1 MMRDFLLKMYAFM
14 KRMPAEQ
21 GLHAAVAVA
30 LAMLGPDDRL
40 AANAALIEGGI
51 TPESLSSSL
60 LDETPDPAVAL
71 GAAIA
76 LQTQLEGCV
85 VVSPV
90 TEGRAREADFADI
103 LQLAV
108 NMRLP
113 VVFLMECG
121 ADFPDDLEA
130 QAALGEI
137 ERIQA
142 DGQDAMRLMPALRLA
157 IDKAREGDGP
167 TLIECVCDPDQSA
180 QEANTP
186 AARLADVLITEGYA
200 RPEELV

>member
-1 MMRDFLLKMYAFM
+1 MRDFLLKMYGFM
-14 KRMPAEQ
+14 KQLPAEH

-40 AANAALIEGGI
+40 AGAGTLLSGGVK
-51 TPESLSSSL
+51 PEELSSSF
-60 LDETPDPAVAL
+60 LDAAIDPAIAL
-71 GAAIA
+71 GAVIA
-76 LQTQLEGCV
+76 LQAQTDGSV
-85 VVSPV
+85 VVAPV
-90 TEGRAREADFADI
+90 KAERARAEEFPK
-103 LQLAV
+103 LLELAV
-108 NMRLP
+108 SMRLP
-113 VVFLMECG
+113 IAFLMECD

-167 TLIECVCDPDQSA
+167 TLIECVCN
-180 QEANTP
+180 EALEEEGTDTP
-186 AARLADVLITEGYA
+186 AARLAEVLITEGYA
-200 RPEELV
+200 TPEELI